1 MGCVCSNS
9 NHCHHT
15 NTSKRKKMTN
25 DTSTSQLSIIN
36 NGAQENKSVKQLDIE
51 QLETGEKTSV
61 KLAEH
66 DGKECPRHTVGCTP
80 YECHGSL
87 MEKNGF
93 GSVSNDYAPG
103 TNTTLE
109 EAVAFLTQY
118 AHEEESAYGDV
129 KGGLAARLREVKDE
143 VERTGTY
150 VQTFKEIEYGCRL
163 AWRNSGRCIM
173 RKVGYILCTDH
184 VNIIVLHHICSLTT
198 KSLYDIVLLWMYI
211 FI

>member
-1 MGCVCSNS
+1 MHLG
-9 NHCHHT
+9 
-15 NTSKRKKMTN
+15 
-25 DTSTSQLSIIN
+25 Q
-36 NGAQENKSVKQLDIE
+36 
-51 QLETGEKTSV
+51 
-61 KLAEH
+61 
-66 DGKECPRHTVGCTP
+66 
-80 YECHGSL
+80 
-87 MEKNGF
+87 
-93 GSVSNDYAPG
+93 G

-173 RKVGYILCTDH
+173 RKVGYYALIH
-184 VNIIVLHHICSLTT
+184 VNIILLYCITHHIRSLTI
-198 KSLYDIVLLWMYI
+198 KSLYDIVYYYAI
-211 FI
+211 CTFINIAPISWDTILF

>member
-1 MGCVCSNS
+1 
-9 NHCHHT
+9 
-15 NTSKRKKMTN
+15 MTN
-25 DTSTSQLSIIN
+25 DLSISELSIN
-36 NGAQENKSVKQLDIE
+36 SGAQENKSAKQLDIE

-109 EAVAFLTQY
+109 EAVAFLKQY
-118 AHEEESAYGDV
+118 AHEEESAYDDV
-129 KGGLAARLREVKDE
+129 KGGLVARLREVKDE

-184 VNIIVLHHICSLTT
+184 VNIIVFHHICSLTM
-198 KSLYDIVLLWMYI
+198 KSLYDIVLL
-211 FI
+211 